1 MEGTCLVGGGLCS
14 GLHLLPS
21 DSVSDCFRL
30 GCAGLCCLL
39 ASGHGFLGLWK
50 PPGGRTQPFP
60 SGISPPN
67 THRDLGAALETQT
80 AWLLAGAA
88 GWALSILGR
97 QQMAHHQRGDR
108 CPLEPQ

>member
-1 MEGTCLVGGGLCS
+1 MEGTCLVGGGVCS

-50 PPGGRTQPFP
+50 PQVAGPSPSPQAPAHRTHTGTWEQHWKLKLPGF
-60 SGISPPN
+60 
-67 THRDLGAALETQT
+67 
-80 AWLLAGAA
+80 
-88 GWALSILGR
+88 
-97 QQMAHHQRGDR
+97 
-108 CPLEPQ
+108 